1 MRLQTLCTSANAGD
15 WSRFNFG
22 LRLWKIISS
31 FSGLNNSRC
40 ERGKPYK
47 DKWTV
52 YLLHARFPLF
62 SYEWSG
68 EGTVMKSVGVTT

>member
-40 ERGKPYK
+40 ERGKPYE
-47 DKWTV
+47 TNGQ
-52 YLLHARFPLF
+52 YTHYMHTFPYF
-62 SYEWSG
+62 HMSG
-68 EGTVMKSVGVTT
+68 QVKEQ